1 MTKSDI
7 IQFCIFY
14 FGAMIGSF
22 LNVLIYRIPR
32 NMNFTTERSR
42 CTSCK
47 EIIPWFHNFPLLSYL
62 ILRGKCSKCGASYSV
77 KYLIVEIICAFGALV
92 IIKPQFD
99 LESIASS
106 YLYFSIFC
114 AFVVH
119 FFIDLEHKILPDS
132 INIYLAICFFAIA
145 FTKFNLTF
153 ILLGGAIGFL
163 FPLGV
168 TYLFYLLR
176 NQVGLGGGDI
186 KLFGALGLILGP
198 IGIIYNILF
207 SCIVGTLIS
216 IPLLI
221 SKKMD
226 RQTALPFGPSIIIVS
241 VIQIYFPGF
250 FDSIIQ
256 LIF

>member
-1 MTKSDI
+1 MKNNI

-14 FGAMIGSF
+14 FGAMVGSF
-22 LNVLIYRIPR
+22 LNVLIYRLPR
-32 NMNFTTERSR
+32 NMNFTTDRSK

-47 EIIPWFHNFPLLSYL
+47 RIIPWYHNIPILSYL
-62 ILRGKCSKCGASYSV
+62 VLRGKCSKCNVPYSV
-77 KYLIVEIICAFGALV
+77 KYLIVEIICGIGAIF
-92 IIKPQFD
+92 IIQPQFD
-99 LESIASS
+99 LGAVANS

-132 INIYLAICFFAIA
+132 INVYLAICFFALA
-145 FTKFNLTF
+145 FTKFNFTY
-153 ILLGGAIGFL
+153 ILLGGAIGFF

-168 TYLFYLLR
+168 TYLFYILR

-198 IGIIYNILF
+198 IGIIHNILF
-207 SCIVGTLIS
+207 SCILGSIIS

-221 SKKMD
+221 TKKMD

-241 VIQIYFPGF
+241 IIQIYFPVF

>member
-1 MTKSDI
+1 MEKTI
-7 IQFCIFY
+7 LQVIIFY
-14 FGAMIGSF
+14 YGAMIGSF
-22 LNVLIYRIPR
+22 LNVLIYRMPR
-32 NMNFTTERSR
+32 NLNFTTTRSK
-42 CTSCK
+42 CSSCN
-47 EIIPWFHNFPLLSYL
+47 ELIPWYHNIPLFSYL
-62 ILRGKCSKCGASYSV
+62 ILRGKCSKCKSPYSIR
-77 KYLIVEIICAFGALV
+77 YLFVEVICAIGAYF
-92 IIKPQFD
+92 IIQPIFT
-99 LESIASS
+99 LEAISNSL
-106 YLYFSIFC
+106 LYFSIFC

-132 INIYLAICFFAIA
+132 INLYLAICFFAIA
-145 FTKFNLTF
+145 FTQYKLSY
-153 ILLGGAIGFL
+153 ILIGGAIGFL

-207 SCIVGTLIS
+207 SCILGTIIT
-216 IPLLI
+216 IPLLLT
-221 SKKMD
+221 KKMD

-241 VIQIYFPGF
+241 IFQIF
-250 FDSIIQ
+250 FADIFDKLVK